1 MLFQIM
7 FEHEFIKKVPRKYF
21 LPWQFEYNFNKNNKL
36 SKVNRVSPDHMYLV
50 RIVPRANLFDL
61 VSQENMPALW
71 YFIKQHCVSRKNR
84 IIPSLEKWIP
94 GCGPRLITL
103 TGKPEVVKNLDPN
116 INLKSLPMYSTP
128 STTMSL
134 NDAAQ
139 GINIF
144 TQFGD
149 LTPSQMLNLFHV
161 FSSWPEY
168 DQCTFL
174 ASMDNNFLKMETT
187 ADENVG
193 IIEIPDEDDETETT
207 VKK

>member
-7 FEHEFIKKVPRKYF
+7 FEHEFIKKIPRKHF
-21 LPWQFEYNFNKNNKL
+21 LPWQFEYNYIKNNKL
-36 SKVNRVSPDHMYLV
+36 SKVNRVNPDDMYLV
-50 RIVPRANLFDL
+50 RIVPRRNLFDL
-61 VSQENMPALW
+61 ISSEKMPALW

-103 TGKPEVVKNLDPN
+103 SKKREVVTNLYTTVKVKN
-116 INLKSLPMYSTP
+116 LPMYSTP
-128 STTMSL
+128 STTMSI
-134 NDAAQ
+134 NDIPQ

-149 LTPSQMLNLFHV
+149 LTPSQMLTLFHV

-168 DQCTFL
+168 NQCTFL
-174 ASMDNNFLKMETT
+174 ASMENNFLKMEAA
-187 ADENVG
+187 ADENVLG
-193 IIEIPDEDDETETT
+193 IELPDEDDETETID
-207 VKK
+207 KK

>member
-103 TGKPEVVKNLDPN
+103 NGKPEVVKNLDPN

-149 LTPSQMLNLFHV
+149 LNPSQMLNLFHV